1 MHRALCVLVILA
13 VAVPA
18 AAPGQQPTG
27 GSAPAT
33 PAQPSTVN
41 LPIEFSGVLY
51 PQFIYGGA
59 KGNGTRSANRFE
71 LERAYLNA
79 RAKISDR
86 ASIRLTGD
94 VYRPAPGASYTMR
107 AKYAYA
113 QYDYWMNGEGML
125 GANGQARLGM
135 QQTVIVEQEEQFW
148 PRWIARTG
156 VERTGY
162 FSSSDLGASTT
173 LSFGGG
179 ATEVFAMVAN
189 GNGFGTPESDRFKD
203 YSARVS
209 LAPFGLPG
217 SANGGLVISPW
228 IYKGARPSVLEPAEG
243 RKLDRMG
250 VFAGWRAPAFV
261 LGAQVA
267 RATAER
273 EQAGPGGVATSN
285 ESSSLLS
292 AYAHVKPFRLLSPTG
307 NGTLG
312 IIARWDA
319 IDGDDQYPSPG
330 GEFTARDG
338 RFLVAG
344 ITHELSRRLLWAID
358 YQQQSP
364 SGDPALPAQDI
375 RTYNL
380 HVSASF

>member
-1 MHRALCVLVILA
+1 MTRNLRRLLLTGVTLTASSVSA
-13 VAVPA
+13 
-18 AAPGQQPTG
+18 QQ
-27 GSAPAT
+27 APANPQAT
-33 PAQPSTVN
+33 TVN

-79 RAKISDR
+79 RARISDR
-86 ASIRLTGD
+86 ASLRLTTD
-94 VYRPAPGASYTMR
+94 VFRPAANASYTLR

-113 QYDYWMNGEGML
+113 QYDYWMNGEGFL
-125 GANGQARLGM
+125 GANGQVRLGM
-135 QQTVIVEQEEQFW
+135 QQTVIIEQEESFW

-156 VERTGY
+156 VERAGY

-173 LSFGGG
+173 WSLGGG

-189 GNGFGTPESDRFKD
+189 GNGYATPESDRYKD

-209 LAPFGLPG
+209 FSPFGLPT

-228 IYKGARPSVLEPAEG
+228 YYKGTRPGTLAPTEG

-250 VFAGWRAPAFV
+250 VFAGWRSPAV
-261 LGAQVA
+261 I
-267 RATAER
+267 ATAHFAQATAQR
-273 EQAGPGGVATSN
+273 EQAVPGDVLTSD
-285 ESSSLLS
+285 ESSTILS
-292 AYAHVKPFRLLSPTG
+292 AHVHLKPLRLLNPTG
-307 NGTLG
+307 STALG
-312 IIARWDA
+312 LIFRWDA

-330 GEFTARDG
+330 GEFKARDG
-338 RFLVAG
+338 RFIVAG
-344 ITHELSRRLLWAID
+344 FTHELSKKLQWAID

-364 SGDPALPAQDI
+364 RGDPALNAQDL

-380 HVSASF
+380 HVSAAF